1 VKLLN
6 QLRPPPDTT
15 GRPLGATKEAA
26 VFTETRSRLG
36 WRTGAGRLAMR
47 HQVGRL
53 QAFDPDERAR
63 AGVELVRLGLAR
75 SADQLLDHLAN
86 EFDHIVLSAIAAAVS
101 EAPPERKESSRAQE
115 LREWADAELERLA
128 VEDAFMGPDAGR
140 ESFAAWR
147 DDRSPSP
154 SPADEYDDEPEPEPE
169 RASEPEPEPAPLA
182 DPEPDPVEADD
193 DEPVREPEPIP
204 VERWHEVV
212 ATEAERT
219 RAPVWVEPEPAD
231 EWDDEPASEPE
242 PEPTS
247 EPEPEPLAERRF
259 APAPESGPICE
270 WRFEPVDVEAESA
283 PPTAGE
289 APEDEPEAVAVA
301 AAEDDEVEHGA
312 VEAEDDAPPR
322 YIYWRPPTD
331 SSPAGNGHGH
341 ASTDGR
347 HEPEGDA
354 SGDEPADEHDDDEPV
369 EAALVEAPDEQGP
382 EAVDAD
388 EDEDEDEHEDEGE
401 GEGEPETAYRLD
413 ESVTEYRFE
422 AQPAPEPEPTP
433 FDQGSPPNPPRTL
446 AERLKA
452 RTG

>member
-1 VKLLN
+1 
-6 QLRPPPDTT
+6 
-15 GRPLGATKEAA
+15 
-26 VFTETRSRLG
+26 
-36 WRTGAGRLAMR
+36 MR

-182 DPEPDPVEADD
+182 DSEPDPVE
-193 DEPVREPEPIP
+193 
-204 VERWHEVV
+204 
-212 ATEAERT
+212 
-219 RAPVWVEPEPAD
+219 VEPQPAG

-247 EPEPEPLAERRF
+247 EPEPEPLAEWRF

-270 WRFEPVDVEAESA
+270 WRFEPVDVEAEPA
-283 PPTAGE
+283 PPTVGE

-301 AAEDDEVEHGA
+301 
-312 VEAEDDAPPR
+312 
-322 YIYWRPPTD
+322 
-331 SSPAGNGHGH
+331 
-341 ASTDGR
+341 
-347 HEPEGDA
+347 
-354 SGDEPADEHDDDEPV
+354 
-369 EAALVEAPDEQGP
+369 
-382 EAVDAD
+382 
-388 EDEDEDEHEDEGE
+388 
-401 GEGEPETAYRLD
+401 
-413 ESVTEYRFE
+413 
-422 AQPAPEPEPTP
+422 
-433 FDQGSPPNPPRTL
+433 
-446 AERLKA
+446 
-452 RTG
+452 

>member
-1 VKLLN
+1 M
-6 QLRPPPDTT
+6 
-15 GRPLGATKEAA
+15 
-26 VFTETRSRLG
+26 FTETRSRLG

-147 DDRSPSP
+147 DDLSPSP
-154 SPADEYDDEPEPEPE
+154 SPADEYDVEPEPEPE
-169 RASEPEPEPAPLA
+169 PASEPEPEPAPLA

-247 EPEPEPLAERRF
+247 EPEPAPLAEWRF

-270 WRFEPVDVEAESA
+270 WRFEPVDVEAEPA
-283 PPTAGE
+283 PPTVGE

-322 YIYWRPPTD
+322 YIYWRPPAD

-354 SGDEPADEHDDDEPV
+354 SADEPADEHDDDEPVEAVPVDEHDDDEPV

-388 EDEDEDEHEDEGE
+388 EDEHEDEDEDEHED
-401 GEGEPETAYRLD
+401 EGEPETAYRLD

-433 FDQGSPPNPPRTL
+433 FDRGSPPNPPRTL